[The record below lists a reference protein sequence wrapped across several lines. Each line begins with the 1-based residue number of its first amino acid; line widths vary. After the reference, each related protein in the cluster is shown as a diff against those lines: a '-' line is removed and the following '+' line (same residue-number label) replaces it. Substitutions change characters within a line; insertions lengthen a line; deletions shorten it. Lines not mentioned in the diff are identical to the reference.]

1 MHLKDLNT
9 DIPDATYSKDSS
21 VQEIILLSL

>member
-21 VQEIILLSL
+21 IQEIILLSL

>member
-9 DIPDATYSKDSS
+9 DIPDATYNKDSS
-21 VQEIILLSL
+21 IHEIILLSL